1 MRTIILDS
9 GAFVAAE
16 RWDRRL
22 ATFLA
27 ADKDATI
34 LIPAAVVAEIWRRP
48 ARPRSTSLIESA
60 NDVVPLTL
68 ERAEDI
74 GELLGTSATTQIV
87 DASVA
92 ALAIGSAPSLVLS
105 SDVHDIEAL
114 IKAAGVTCRVG
125 ATTKSNA
132 SVLIERI

>member
-1 MRTIILDS
+1 MLDS

-48 ARPRSTSLIESA
+48 PRARSTALIDSA

-68 ERAEDI
+68 ERAQAV
-74 GELLGTSATTQIV
+74 GELLGASSTTQIV
-87 DASVA
+87 DATVA
-92 ALAIGSAPSLVLS
+92 ALAIAAAPSLVLT

-114 IKAAGVTCRVG
+114 VNAAGVTCRIG
-125 ATTKSNA
+125 AEATSSA